1 MLQVC
6 YMAYYNVY
14 SVNLQARTAERHAVE
29 ADWTVDLEADC
40 SVHLFFMESLLE
52 VYDSGLDFEQTPRC
66 TLIKGLILQQTGESA
81 I

>member
-1 MLQVC
+1 MQV
-6 YMAYYNVY
+6 YYIAYYNVY
-14 SVNLQARTAERHAVE
+14 SVTLQARTVE
-29 ADWTVDLEADC
+29 TDWTVDLEADC